1 MKIKTLIDIL
11 VLDKN
16 APIDCMKTLM
26 TQTVFLQRSMKLS
39 NKCHLQQSLMTSS
52 REFSA
57 AMEVLVLPFK
67 ILRASNRFQD
77 HWKLKWVQTIQRIT
91 KRYLILSGVTLMK
104 QKKKVVSNITMSE
117 TLKSRTISS
126 TLDLTT

>member
-39 NKCHLQQSLMTSS
+39 NKCHSQPSLMTSS

-57 AMEVLVLPFK
+57 AMEVLVLLFK
-67 ILRASNRFQD
+67 ILRALNRFQD
-77 HWKLKWVQTIQRIT
+77 HWKLKWVQTIQKIT